1 MRQLLSFL
9 FALPL
14 WVLGQDSQNALLWRI
29 SRPEGGPPSYLLG
42 TVHSRDA
49 RAYSAITL
57 AQAAMDACGSVYGE
71 LDMAAAKNLG
81 TSAMDRV
88 LMPAG
93 QRLSDLYSP
102 GKYKRVQKA
111 LQAKVGP
118 MYMMLTHMKP
128 ILLSAMLTEETMGKD
143 SALVLDE
150 YLQTRAKEKGKRTGG
165 IETIAEQLAAM
176 DAIPLKDQADMLY
189 ATVRAHGQAKEMD
202 RMLDAYARQDLA
214 VIGKLMKTGG
224 MTDAFSRSL
233 LIERNVVMAQRIDSL
248 MDHGPALFAVGA
260 AHLPGTGGVLAL
272 LVAQGLQV
280 QPVWETASIG
290 PAFTETGID
299 PPPVA
304 LEDPEDATGDNAVL
318 EEVPPPQ
325 EELRRAIASRPRSE
339 GVDWNFLNVDS
350 LGFSAWFP
358 GPVLPI
364 TGSSQGEH
372 GIQRRAKY
380 ISEAGPDAPVC
391 LIGVGLRLAGGASDE
406 EILTSLIGDIGEEN
420 AHRTEIHGFPAL
432 RMSGKANDGGEM
444 RSLMVL
450 TGTYQFLLIAQYPA
464 DDAAQAVLADE
475 FLGSFVPFGGK

>member
-1 MRQLLSFL
+1 M
-9 FALPL
+9 
-14 WVLGQDSQNALLWRI
+14 
-29 SRPEGGPPSYLLG
+29 G

-57 AQAAMDACGSVYGE
+57 ALAAMDACGSVYGE

-81 TSAMDRV
+81 ASAMDRV

-93 QRLSDLYSP
+93 QRLADLYSP

-143 SALVLDE
+143 SSQVLDE
-150 YLQTRAKEKGKRTGG
+150 YLQTRAKEMGKRTGG

-189 ATVRAHGQAKEMD
+189 TTVRAHGEAKEMD
-202 RMLDAYARQDLA
+202 RMLDAYARQDLV

-233 LIERNVVMAQRIDSL
+233 LLERNLVMAKRIDSL
-248 MDHGPALFAVGA
+248 MTDSPALFAVGA
-260 AHLPGTGGVLAL
+260 AHLPGTGGLLAL
-272 LVAQGLQV
+272 LMAQGLQV
-280 QPVWETASIG
+280 QPVQDAASIG
-290 PAFTETGID
+290 PAFTETGSD
-299 PPPVA
+299 PPLGSQEKV
-304 LEDPEDATGDNAVL
+304 EDATGVNAL
-318 EEVPPPQ
+318 PEEPPPPQ
-325 EELRRAIASRPRSE
+325 EELRRSIASRPGSE
-339 GVDWNFLNVDS
+339 GIDWNFLNVDS

-358 GPVLPI
+358 GAVLPI
-364 TGSSQGEH
+364 TGSSQDDN

-380 ISEAGPDAPVC
+380 ISEAGPDVPVC
-391 LIGVGLRLAGGASDE
+391 LVGVGLRLAGGASDE
-406 EILTSLIGDIGEEN
+406 EILTSLIHDIGTEN
-420 AHRTEIHGFPAL
+420 AHRTEVHGFPAL
-432 RMSGKANDGGEM
+432 RMSGAANDGGEM

-450 TGTYQFLLIAQYPA
+450 TATYQFLLIAQFPTGDAAEAAVA
-464 DDAAQAVLADE
+464 DD
-475 FLGSFVPFGGK
+475 FLGSFVPFGAK